1 MRAGFTSNVLTFLTC
16 TSHFFNAFRA
26 ADMANVQTATGNF
39 RQIQHAANRF
49 HFGKYRTRSHIVMG
63 SYATFTFRFFAQCIT
78 DQCVFAVHQHRLP
91 QFAQLLRTFEELPVV
106 YITEVVVDTAIATGR
121 NEAFEADNAHFIQ
134 LMQTVDVVRHQATE
148 LCRIDSQLAFS
159 GIELQFN

>member
-1 MRAGFTSNVLTFLTC
+1 
-16 TSHFFNAFRA
+16 
-26 ADMANVQTATGNF
+26 
-39 RQIQHAANRF
+39 
-49 HFGKYRTRSHIVMG
+49 MG

-91 QFAQLLRTFEELPVV
+91 QFAQLLRTFEELPVIDV
-106 YITEVVVDTAIATGR
+106 TEVVVDTAIATGR